1 MTANAEARSL
11 LDNLMGVER
20 DALLPAGAGLPR
32 KSKRP
37 LGDGS
42 GGGMVLPG
50 TKRTKSC
57 YDRDIDPLY
66 CAWGVDVYELFVNTK
81 SDIGPNPNTIDEV
94 ARTQYSSLQTDEK
107 NRLGYEHRLFVKLQE
122 LVQHCDRTVHRNHE
136 KLKRELQRQSQ
147 KRGGND
153 YVVDISEEK
162 VEELVRAECQ
172 LEDMKEDL
180 VEALNTLQEVQS
192 KEEAVLEEQRKER
205 KKKEEEEEETKKKQ
219 HQQQQQQQQVKEAEA
234 EAAETNDAE
243 MDAEKEKESES
254 NDDPKVKNE
263 EDDDT
268 TGIVIDREGATA
280 TSEAAVPIKAGT
292 DAEADTTTTTTKA
305 ATSGTSTSIAV
316 IEELGK
322 LTLRK
327 QELLCK
333 IATIV
338 TQFGPLEESIHV
350 QTLKL
355 NFVRSD
361 TTTDKTVCEVSGNF
375 MSARDADER
384 IAAHYAGKQYVGWK
398 LVRDKFQ
405 EMIHKHGR
413 HGPPRAQQLMSHGGG
428 GGGGRGGGGPPLM
441 SHSKY
446 MQQGGGG
453 GGGGGGDRHGGGDRD
468 RDRYNNNNNNNRGRG
483 GDDRGG
489 RYNNNNHRG
498 DGGRDGGGRWERGGG
513 SGGGYGDRDRDRY
526 DDRRGGGGGGSSYG
540 DRDRGG
546 GGGGYRGGG
555 GYGRR

>member
-1 MTANAEARSL
+1 
-11 LDNLMGVER
+11 
-20 DALLPAGAGLPR
+20 
-32 KSKRP
+32 
-37 LGDGS
+37 
-42 GGGMVLPG
+42 MVLPG
-50 TKRTKSC
+50 AKRTKSC

-66 CAWGVDVYELFVNTK
+66 CSWGVDVYELFVNTK
-81 SDIGPNPNTIDEV
+81 SDIGPNPNTVDEA
-94 ARTQYSSLQTDEK
+94 ARTEYSSLQRDEK

-153 YVVDISEEK
+153 YVIDVSEEK

-180 VEALNTLQEVQS
+180 VEALKTLQEVQS
-192 KEEAVLEEQRKER
+192 KEEAVLEEQRKEQ
-205 KKKEEEEEETKKKQ
+205 KKKEEEEEKK
-219 HQQQQQQQQVKEAEA
+219 QQQQQQQQKQQQQEKEAE
-234 EAAETNDAE
+234 EKNDVE
-243 MDAEKEKESES
+243 MKTEKESES
-254 NDDPKVKNE
+254 IDDSIIKKE
-263 EDDDT
+263 ADDDT
-268 TGIVIDREGATA
+268 SIVIDREGGTETE
-280 TSEAAVPIKAGT
+280 TSEADKDTADVPIKAET
-292 DAEADTTTTTTKA
+292 DAAADSEAEVDTTTKA
-305 ATSGTSTSIAV
+305 ATSGTAV

-405 EMIHKHGR
+405 EMIQKHGR
-413 HGPPRAQQLMSHGGG
+413 HGPPRQQMPHS

-453 GGGGGGDRHGGGDRD
+453 GGGGGGDRYGDRD
-468 RDRYNNNNNNNRGRG
+468 RYNNRGRG

-489 RYNNNNHRG
+489 RYNHRG
-498 DGGRDGGGRWERGGG
+498 GGSDGGRDGGRWERGG
-513 SGGGYGDRDRDRY
+513 GGGYGDRDRDRY
-526 DDRRGGGGGGSSYG
+526 DDRRHGGGSSYG
-540 DRDRGG
+540 DRGGGG